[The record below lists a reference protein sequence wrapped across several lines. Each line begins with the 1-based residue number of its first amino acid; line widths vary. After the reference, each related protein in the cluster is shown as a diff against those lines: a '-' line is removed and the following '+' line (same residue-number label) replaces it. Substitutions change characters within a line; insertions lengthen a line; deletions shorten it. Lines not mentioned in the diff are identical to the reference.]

1 MQKVILRQHHGFGSA
16 RAIAMYVFKSKPD
29 IVRARLCDTSC
40 TVSGPG
46 QGCRVWRAAVVER
59 DDSGRIVRDGQALRD
74 MLGEYLGKSLNGN
87 GREEEVTSVKTEAG
101 IAMES

>member
-1 MQKVILRQHHGFGSA
+1 MRKVILRQHHGFESA

-59 DDSGRIVRDGQALRD
+59 DDSGRIVQNGQAFHD
-74 MLGEYLGKSLNGN
+74 IA
-87 GREEEVTSVKTEAG
+87 GR
-101 IAMES
+101 IF